1 MRIGELK
8 LQVRG
13 IIETL
18 GKSKDNRKT
27 KLINNY
33 TILQIHKGLNRL
45 RYFKPF
51 RGHELRA
58 RACICVG
65 RRV

>member
-18 GKSKDNRKT
+18 GKSKDNKVNKQLHNIANT
-27 KLINNY
+27 QGVK
-33 TILQIHKGLNRL
+33 
-45 RYFKPF
+45 
-51 RGHELRA
+51 
-58 RACICVG
+58 
-65 RRV
+65 